1 MPLGLEDK
9 RVPSGQLSASTYYN
23 YHLSPK
29 YGRLNGLY
37 SWSVRSNRAGQWYQ
51 VDFVELMRVK
61 GVATQGR
68 QNTNQWVRSYTVSYS
83 VDGMSYTP
91 YRQGRGVKVNVL
103 FGVPLLAS
111 IFANSEGEQESI
123 KVGQSYSEVYVT
135 SVFPLCIKCP
145 VFEWNLEDFSEN
157 LSQKDALTEKKNPT
171 TWETIVIVEILML

>member
-23 YHLSPK
+23 YYLSPK

-68 QNTNQWVRSYTVSYS
+68 QNANQWVRSYTVSYS
-83 VDGMSYTP
+83 VDGMSYRP
-91 YRQGRGVKVNVL
+91 YRQGRGVKVNKL
-103 FGVPLLAS
+103 FGVSLLAS
-111 IFANSEGEQESI
+111 ISGNSKGGKESI

-135 SVFPLCIKCP
+135 HDQYFLFVFNTRYLNGILKISLKIFP
-145 VFEWNLEDFSEN
+145 
-157 LSQKDALTEKKNPT
+157 KKT
-171 TWETIVIVEILML
+171 H